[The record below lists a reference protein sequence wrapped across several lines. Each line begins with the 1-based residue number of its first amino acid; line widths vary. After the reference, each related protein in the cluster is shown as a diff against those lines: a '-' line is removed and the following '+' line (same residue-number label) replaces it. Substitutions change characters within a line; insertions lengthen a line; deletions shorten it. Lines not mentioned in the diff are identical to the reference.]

1 VVRNGNRLPLGGL
14 PASATAGFL
23 TMLTEFVPAGLL
35 PQSSGGPHAGL
46 PSGSMTGKGA
56 LRRGAAFPWL
66 GLTAFIAAPLFAAA
80 RDRALPA
87 RHDGVGPA
95 REPAPS
101 RQEMAR

>member
-66 GLTAFIAAPLFAAA
+66 GLTAFAAA

-95 REPAPS
+95 REPAPP